1 VLFRTDSDPGW
12 SHRTIRAQAVGPHFP
27 DRAVKPARQTFRKR
41 TFAAKVAAMRDTES
55 DDLVTSHLPVVT
67 HIVRET
73 MGRVPSHVNRDDL
86 TSAGLAALV
95 QASRSFDAD
104 RGVPFAR
111 YAATRV
117 RGAILDELRGIDWAS
132 RSVRRRARDLDAT
145 RAQLAGVL
153 GRTPTQQ
160 EVAAA
165 AGMSAAEISR
175 NEDDIA
181 RAQVL
186 SLQGAQ
192 DASLED
198 LLPSGGPTP
207 EQLVEHRERLTY
219 LIEAVAELPDRLR
232 IVISDYF
239 LEERP
244 MAEIAA
250 ELGVT
255 ESRVSQMRA
264 EALVLL
270 RDALNHEL
278 EPAQLPRHARPQGAA
293 ARRREA
299 YFAAVAARHAASV
312 RRPVG
317 LQALDETA

>member
-1 VLFRTDSDPGW
+1 MIVDN
-12 SHRTIRAQAVGPHFP
+12 I
-27 DRAVKPARQTFRKR
+27 
-41 TFAAKVAAMRDTES
+41 
-55 DDLVTSHLPVVT
+55 PVVT

-73 MGRVPSHVNRDDL
+73 MGRVPSHVSRDDL

-95 QASRSFDAD
+95 QSSRSFDPS

-145 RAQLAGVL
+145 RSQLAAIL
-153 GRTPTQQ
+153 GRTATPK
-160 EVAAA
+160 EVADAV
-165 AGMSAAEISR
+165 GMTLEEIAQ

-192 DASLED
+192 DAALED
-198 LLPSGGPTP
+198 MLPTNGPTP
-207 EQLVEHRERLTY
+207 EQVVEHRERLTY
-219 LIEAVAELPDRLR
+219 LIEAVAELPERLR

-278 EPAQLPRHARPQGAA
+278 DPSQVAPHARPQGSA
-293 ARRREA
+293 ARRRDA

-312 RRPVG
+312 RRPLG
-317 LQALDETA
+317 IAALDETA

>member
-1 VLFRTDSDPGW
+1 MPDT
-12 SHRTIRAQAVGPHFP
+12 SHT
-27 DRAVKPARQTFRKR
+27 TL
-41 TFAAKVAAMRDTES
+41 
-55 DDLVTSHLPVVT
+55 DDLITQNIPVVT

-73 MGRVPSHVNRDDL
+73 MGRVPNHVSRDDL

-95 QASRSFDAD
+95 QASKSFDAE
-104 RGVPFAR
+104 RGVPFGR

-145 RAQLAGVL
+145 RAQLAGIL
-153 GRTPTQQ
+153 GRTPTLD
-160 EVAAA
+160 EIASAV
-165 AGMSAAEISR
+165 GMTRAEIAQ
-175 NEDDIA
+175 NDDDIA

-192 DASLED
+192 DASLD
-198 LLPSGGPTP
+198 SMLPSAGPTP

-219 LIEAVAELPDRLR
+219 LVEAVAELPERLR

-270 RDALNHEL
+270 RDAMNHEL
-278 EPAQLPRHARPQGAA
+278 DPGQVKPHARPQGSA

-299 YFAAVAARHAASV
+299 YFAAVASRHAASV

-317 LQALDETA
+317 LNALDETA

>member
-1 VLFRTDSDPGW
+1 
-12 SHRTIRAQAVGPHFP
+12 
-27 DRAVKPARQTFRKR
+27 
-41 TFAAKVAAMRDTES
+41 MRDAER
-55 DDLVTSHLPVVT
+55 DALVTSHVPVVA

-73 MGRVPSHVNRDDL
+73 MGRVPSHVSRDDL

-95 QASRSFDAD
+95 QASRSFDAA

-132 RSVRRRARDLDAT
+132 RSVRRRARDVDAA
-145 RAQLAGVL
+145 RARLAGVL

-160 EVAAA
+160 EVADD
-165 AGMSAAEISR
+165 AGMTPAEIAR
-175 NEDDIA
+175 NEDDIV

-192 DASLED
+192 DASLEH
-198 LLPSGGPTP
+198 LLPGGGPTP
-207 EQLVEHRERLTY
+207 EQLVEHRERLAY
-219 LIEAVAELPDRLR
+219 LVEAVAELPDRLR

-244 MAEIAA
+244 MAEIAT

-270 RDALNHEL
+270 RDALNREL
-278 EPAQLPRHARPQGAA
+278 EPGQVTWHARPHGAA

-317 LQALDETA
+317 LAALDETA

>member
-1 VLFRTDSDPGW
+1 
-12 SHRTIRAQAVGPHFP
+12 
-27 DRAVKPARQTFRKR
+27 
-41 TFAAKVAAMRDTES
+41 MRDAER
-55 DDLVTSHLPVVT
+55 DALVTSHVPVVA

-73 MGRVPSHVNRDDL
+73 MGRVPSHVSRDDL

-95 QASRSFDAD
+95 QASRSFDAA

-132 RSVRRRARDLDAT
+132 RSVRRRARDVDAA
-145 RAQLAGVL
+145 RARLAGVL

-160 EVAAA
+160 EVADD
-165 AGMSAAEISR
+165 AGMTPTEIAR
-175 NEDDIA
+175 NEDDIV

-192 DASLED
+192 DASLEH
-198 LLPSGGPTP
+198 LLPGGGPTP
-207 EQLVEHRERLTY
+207 EQLVEHRERLAY
-219 LIEAVAELPDRLR
+219 LVEAVAELPDRLR

-244 MAEIAA
+244 MAEIAT

-270 RDALNHEL
+270 RDALNREL
-278 EPAQLPRHARPQGAA
+278 EPGQVTWHARPHGAA

-317 LQALDETA
+317 LVALDETA

>member
-1 VLFRTDSDPGW
+1 MRETD
-12 SHRTIRAQAVGPHFP
+12 
-27 DRAVKPARQTFRKR
+27 
-41 TFAAKVAAMRDTES
+41 DTER
-55 DDLVTSHLPVVT
+55 DALITRHIPVVT

-73 MGRVPSHVNRDDL
+73 LGRGPSHVNRDDL

-95 QASRSFDAD
+95 QASKSFDAE

-145 RAQLAGVL
+145 RAQLAGIL
-153 GRTPTQQ
+153 GRNPSPQ
-160 EVAAA
+160 EVADAV
-165 AGMSAAEISR
+165 GMTMAEIAQ

-198 LLPSGGPTP
+198 MLPSGGPTP

-219 LIEAVAELPDRLR
+219 LVEAVAELPERLR
-232 IVISDYF
+232 IVVSEYF

-278 EPAQLPRHARPQGAA
+278 DPAQLPPHARPQGSA

-312 RRPVG
+312 RRPAG
-317 LQALDETA
+317 LAALDETA

>member
-1 VLFRTDSDPGW
+1 
-12 SHRTIRAQAVGPHFP
+12 
-27 DRAVKPARQTFRKR
+27 
-41 TFAAKVAAMRDTES
+41 MRETNATA
-55 DDLVTSHLPVVT
+55 DLDELITSSIPVVT

-73 MGRVPSHVNRDDL
+73 MSRVPSHVSRDDL

-95 QASRSFDAD
+95 QASKSFDAS
-104 RGVPFAR
+104 RGVPFPR

-117 RGAILDELRGIDWAS
+117 RGAVLDELRGIDWAS

-145 RAQLAGVL
+145 RSQLAGIL
-153 GRTPTQQ
+153 GRVPSPQ
-160 EVAAA
+160 EVADA
-165 AGMSAAEISR
+165 AGMTLAEIAQ
-175 NEDDIA
+175 NDEDIA

-192 DASLED
+192 DASLDEI
-198 LLPSGGPTP
+198 LPTGGPTP

-219 LIEAVAELPDRLR
+219 LIEAVDELPERLR
-232 IVISDYF
+232 IVVTDYF
-239 LEERP
+239 LNERP
-244 MAEIAA
+244 MSEIAA

-278 EPAQLPRHARPQGAA
+278 DPSQLEPHARPNGSA

-299 YFAAVAARHAASV
+299 YFAAVAARHSASV
-312 RRPVG
+312 RRPLG
-317 LQALDETA
+317 ISALDETA

>member
-1 VLFRTDSDPGW
+1 MKVIHMRENIGTTERDEL
-12 SHRTIRAQAVGPHFP
+12 IVGNI
-27 DRAVKPARQTFRKR
+27 
-41 TFAAKVAAMRDTES
+41 
-55 DDLVTSHLPVVT
+55 PVVT

-73 MGRVPSHVNRDDL
+73 MGRVPSHVSRDDL

-95 QASRSFDAD
+95 QASKSFDAE

-145 RAQLAGVL
+145 RSRLAGIL
-153 GRTPTQQ
+153 GRTPSSQ
-160 EVAAA
+160 EVAEA
-165 AGMSAAEISR
+165 AGMSMAEVAQ

-192 DASLED
+192 DSSLD
-198 LLPSGGPTP
+198 DVLPTHGPTP
-207 EQLVEHRERLTY
+207 EQLVEHRERLAY
-219 LIEAVAELPDRLR
+219 LVEAIAELPERLR

-278 EPAQLPRHARPQGAA
+278 DPALLAEHPRPNGSA

-299 YFAAVAARHAASV
+299 YFAAVASRHAATT
-312 RRPVG
+312 RRPVSIT
-317 LQALDETA
+317 ALDETA